1 MDSTRTTLTLA
12 ERNELAA
19 VDTLRAALAAQF
31 GTRVTVGRAA
41 RFRGD
46 PAFVA
51 TVGGRLG
58 PPSYDGPLGAVRALG
73 AGHLPPQGGA

>member
-1 MDSTRTTLTLA
+1 MSAMTPA

-19 VDTLRAALAAQF
+19 VETLRAALSAQF
-31 GTRVTVGRAA
+31 GTRVTVGRAD

-51 TVGGRLG
+51 ACNGRLG
-58 PPSYDGPLGAVRALG
+58 PMSYDGPLGALRALG
-73 AGHLPPQGGA
+73 AGHLPPHENA